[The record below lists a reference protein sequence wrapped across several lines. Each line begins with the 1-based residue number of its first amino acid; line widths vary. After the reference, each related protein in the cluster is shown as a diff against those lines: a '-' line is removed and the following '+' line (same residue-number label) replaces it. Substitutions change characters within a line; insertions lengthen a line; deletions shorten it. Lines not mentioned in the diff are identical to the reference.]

1 MGSLA
6 PFAGAAFPSTPLEAR
21 SSFPSWGGES
31 AETPGK
37 AMHLSLI
44 AWPGQR
50 AGLLWD
56 GTSPGTGERPQ
67 AWLCQT
73 ALGWAPQTDPVTP
86 FHSRGLQP
94 PVSPPPG
101 QAGCRQPCGW
111 SIIPTLAVVHSF
123 TSWPFCLPP
132 RHPYFR
138 PLLSSSIC
146 GWTVETQM
154 EPAWPLAPGSS
165 EPGRGE
171 KPLIHSFTAS
181 IILCESSVCCEVPRI
196 TRQTVASRPRVS

>member
-21 SSFPSWGGES
+21 SSFPSWGGEC

-73 ALGWAPQTDPVTP
+73 ALGWAPKTDPVTP

-101 QAGCRQPCGW
+101 QAGCRQPWGW
-111 SIIPTLAVVHSF
+111 SSIPTLAVVHSF

-132 RHPYFR
+132 RRRPYFR

-146 GWTVETQM
+146 GWTVETQRWNQRG
-154 EPAWPLAPGSS
+154 PWPPGAQSPVEERS
-165 EPGRGE
+165 
-171 KPLIHSFTAS
+171 HSFTHSRLPLFCVKAVYVVRSRGS
-181 IILCESSVCCEVPRI
+181 ILGC
-196 TRQTVASRPRVS
+196 